1 MDMRTNRAGRW
12 VRVSGDSQSEED
24 QLPDINQHCADHD
37 YQINQ
42 STLFQ
47 VHGKS
52 AYKGAQ
58 DPYWQRVVKAFQ
70 NHEIDVIVIWMVDRL
85 DRKNVLHAIPMVNEV
100 LSVGGR
106 IEFTEQPECNLD
118 ASDPNID
125 EAVKAFSDRI
135 HAANAESKIKSKR
148 VKKAFRGMDAKGV
161 IRNKATYGYRIVG
174 ERKQKNST
182 FEVIED
188 EAKVIRQAAKD
199 YMSGMSLAQIC
210 RKLPPTRN
218 GNPWSPKTLGAVLR
232 SETICGRYH
241 QGDSVVTVP
250 EILSPQEWKILQRK
264 MDTKA
269 YRKGVRQRTDQAMLT
284 GMLYHKECGRKM
296 YRLRDSYYCRPKDGK
311 SCAFMIPIAETDEEA
326 LHQISMMDP
335 IQAPRT
341 NPGSSWQDEA
351 EPLRWEIQQLARTQE
366 AGWLAKVTELQAEID
381 ALKARGDVEP
391 STEVRW
397 VDISALSV
405 YLLRMD
411 HSARR
416 EALCELAATA
426 GLKFYANQA
435 GITT

>member
-1 MDMRTNRAGRW
+1 MNGKRAGRW
-12 VRVSGDSQSEED
+12 IRVSSGGSDEED
-24 QLPDINQHCADHD
+24 QIPDVNGYCESKE
-37 YQINQ
+37 YEINQ

-52 AYKGAQ
+52 ARKGAQ
-58 DPYWQRVVKAFQ
+58 DPAWQKVVKAFEQ
-70 NHEIDVIVIWMVDRL
+70 HQIDVIVLWMVDRL
-85 DRKNVLHAIPMVNEV
+85 DRRDIRKAVPMVESV

-106 IEFTEQPECNLD
+106 IEFTEQPDSNLD
-118 ASDPNID
+118 ANDPEINYKF
-125 EAVKAFSDRI
+125 KAFTDRI
-135 HAANAESKIKSKR
+135 HAAWVESEIKSKR

-182 FEVIED
+182 FEIIEE
-188 EAKVIRQAAKD
+188 EAEVIRAAAKD

-210 RKLPPTRN
+210 RKLPPTRK
-218 GNPWSPKTLGAVLR
+218 GNQWSPKTLGGVLR

-241 QGDSVVTVP
+241 QGDAVIEVP
-250 EILSPQEWKILQRK
+250 AIIEPTEWKVLQRK

-341 NPGSSWQDEA
+341 EPGRSWQDEA
-351 EPLRWEIQQLARTQE
+351 EPKRWEIQQLAKTQE
-366 AGWLAKVTELQAEID
+366 AGWLARATELQAQID
-381 ALKARGDVEP
+381 ALEARGDVEP
-391 STEVRW
+391 TTEVRW
-397 VDISALSV
+397 VDIAAMSV

-411 HSARR
+411 HRARR

-426 GLKFYANQA
+426 GLRFWASKD